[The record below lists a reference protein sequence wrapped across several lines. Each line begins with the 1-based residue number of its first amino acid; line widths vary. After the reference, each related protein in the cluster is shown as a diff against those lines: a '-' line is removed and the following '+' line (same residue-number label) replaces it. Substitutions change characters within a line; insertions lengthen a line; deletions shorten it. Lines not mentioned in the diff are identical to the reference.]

1 MSILQRCFN
10 YLERHGVRYSHSI
23 HPPARTALETADAER
38 MPAHELAKTVVYRG
52 DNGFGMAVLPADH
65 FLDLGELRRALGFSG
80 VRLADEA
87 ELEKLFPGCEL
98 GAMPPFGPLF
108 NLPVIVDAD
117 IAAQEFTAF
126 NAGTH
131 RDVIRMSF
139 EDYRLLVEPLIGSV
153 SLAREV
159 FA

>member
-10 YLERHGVRYSHSI
+10 YLEKHGVRYSHSI
-23 HPPARTALETADAER
+23 HSPARTALETADAER
-38 MPAHELAKTVVYRG
+38 MPAHELAKTVVYHC
-52 DNGFGMAVLPADH
+52 DNGFGMAVVPADH
-65 FLDLGELRRALGFSG
+65 FLDFGELRRALGLSG
-80 VRLADEA
+80 VRLAYEA
-87 ELEKLFPGCEL
+87 ELEELFPGCEL

-108 NLPVIVDAD
+108 DLPVIVDEY

-139 EDYRLLVEPLIGSV
+139 EDYRRLVKPLIGFV
-153 SLAREV
+153 SLTKEV